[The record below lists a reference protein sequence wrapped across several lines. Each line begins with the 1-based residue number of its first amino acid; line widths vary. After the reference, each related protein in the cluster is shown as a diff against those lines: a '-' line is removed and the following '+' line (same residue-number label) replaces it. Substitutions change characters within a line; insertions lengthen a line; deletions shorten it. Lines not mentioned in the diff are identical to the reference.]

1 MICNVDTTLL
11 TLLPR
16 IRRARGYRLYTPDGR
31 RLIDCYQDAGRAI
44 LGHRAAGLIRDTKAV
59 IERGC
64 LVPLPSP
71 EAHRARQA
79 IVRLLAACDIRVE
92 EAQVGLYA
100 TRVDADAALAGAGLA
115 VAGRSPVARDLA
127 DPDLPADAGP
137 VVVWRPFVRDR
148 DAIAGRCDAI
158 VPTVPCP
165 SFFSVVP
172 VVFSGRS
179 APDGALLPEAI
190 LRALASSATALVRA
204 LGDAPS
210 GPDDAPSG
218 PDDARLHPPDL
229 AGFRAVGPYLWP
241 VATPAERDRPDWYRN
256 RFESFLRA
264 GIVISPDVRCP
275 SIVPGELS
283 DGERKLLERAAG
295 EAASSDEAAE
305 EEG

>member
-1 MICNVDTTLL
+1 MICDVDTTLL

-44 LGHRAAGLIRDTKAV
+44 LGHRAAGLIRDTKAA

-64 LVPLPSP
+64 LVPLPSAQ
-71 EAHRARQA
+71 AHRARQA
-79 IVRLLAACDIRVE
+79 IVRLLAVCDIRVE

-100 TRVDADAALAGAGLA
+100 TRAHADAALAGAGMA
-115 VAGRSPVARDLA
+115 VAGRSQAVRDLA

-137 VVVWRPFVRDR
+137 VVVWRPFLRDR

-172 VVFSGRS
+172 VVFRRRRAGE
-179 APDGALLPEAI
+179 AALLPEAI
-190 LRALASSATALVRA
+190 LRAVASSADALVRTLRDA
-204 LGDAPS
+204 PTESGDARS
-210 GPDDAPSG
+210 
-218 PDDARLHPPDL
+218 RPPL
-229 AGFRAVGPYLWP
+229 MPGFRAVGPYLWP
-241 VATPAERDRPDWYRN
+241 VATPAELDRPDWYRN

-264 GIVISPDVRCP
+264 GIVISPDARCP

-295 EAASSDEAAE
+295 EAAAQ
-305 EEG
+305 EG